1 MKKHEDALKTI
12 GEVSSSIEVPVYVIR
27 FWETKFKDLKPIKK
41 KTGSRYYSQTQIDLL
56 KKIKYLLYEKKLT
69 IKGAIL
75 DLKDFGGQ
83 KKIIINEIKDLIHE
97 IKKIYKF
104 RGVAQLGSASVWGA
118 GGRWFKSSRPDQ
130 YIS

>member
-1 MKKHEDALKTI
+1 MKKHDEALKTI
-12 GEVSSSIEVPVYVIR
+12 GEVSHFIEVPVYVLR

-41 KTGSRYYSQTQIDLL
+41 KRGSRYYSQTQIDLL

-75 DLKDFGGQ
+75 DLKGFRGQ

-97 IKKIYKF
+97 IKKS
-104 RGVAQLGSASVWGA
+104 L
-118 GGRWFKSSRPDQ
+118 
-130 YIS
+130 

>member
-1 MKKHEDALKTI
+1 M
-12 GEVSSSIEVPVYVIR
+12 
-27 FWETKFKDLKPIKK
+27 
-41 KTGSRYYSQTQIDLL
+41 RYYTQTQIDLL

-97 IKKIYKF
+97 IKKN
-104 RGVAQLGSASVWGA
+104 L
-118 GGRWFKSSRPDQ
+118 
-130 YIS
+130 